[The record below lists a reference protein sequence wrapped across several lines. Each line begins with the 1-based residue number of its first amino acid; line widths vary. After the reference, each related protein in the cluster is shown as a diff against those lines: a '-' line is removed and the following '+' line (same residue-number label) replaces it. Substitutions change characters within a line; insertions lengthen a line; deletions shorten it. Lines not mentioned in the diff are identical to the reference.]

1 MNIKKYLIFIIGA
14 LGGLLYGYDN
24 GIISGALTYIPKDI
38 PLTSFQSGLVVSSM
52 LFGAVIGAGSSG
64 PLSDKIG
71 RRRLV
76 LFIAIYFSNCA

>member
-1 MNIKKYLIFIIGA
+1 
-14 LGGLLYGYDN
+14 
-24 GIISGALTYIPKDI
+24 
-38 PLTSFQSGLVVSSM
+38 M

-76 LFIAIYFSNCA
+76 LFIAIIFALGAFILAIAPNVTILVLGRIVIGLAVGVQWQQCQCIYLN